1 MDSLSNFA
9 DYTAIGGPVILGL
22 AVLAAAA
29 YWLAKA
35 VRRRRA
41 DD

>member
-9 DYTAIGGPVILGL
+9 DYTAIGGPIILGF
-22 AVLAAAA
+22 AVLAGVAF
-29 YWLAKA
+29 WLAKA
-35 VRRRRA
+35 ARRRRP